1 MKVKE
6 TAPAVAG
13 ISYSSAKAPGDKGD
27 DRRTKEQ
34 LAIELLQ
41 QWMLDNSGYDEENW
55 PVVKRTLE
63 ENRLSQ
69 RRRFND

>member
-13 ISYSSAKAPGDKGD
+13 ISCSSAKAPGGKDAG
-27 DRRTKEQ
+27 RRTKEQ
-34 LAIELLQ
+34 LAIQVLQ
-41 QWMLDNSGYDEENW
+41 QWMLDDSGYDEENW